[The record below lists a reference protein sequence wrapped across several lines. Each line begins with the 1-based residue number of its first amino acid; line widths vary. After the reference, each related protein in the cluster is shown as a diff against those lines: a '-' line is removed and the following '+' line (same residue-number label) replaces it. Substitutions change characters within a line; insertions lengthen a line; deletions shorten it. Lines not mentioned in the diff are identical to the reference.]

1 MTFLTNLRCLLG
13 TEIIIIRTSSTGFLI
28 WKLFLD
34 AVILIIEDP
43 LYLAKYAKIKETFNV
58 HENIF
63 ESSKS
68 PRIGPILHL
77 SLSEKPDEPEGSNDA
92 SGLHSW
98 HWMRGFYERIEAE
111 KFDNM
116 QNTQWTNK
124 YLKYALKIGN
134 FIPEFPFL
142 PDISSLFILMSKLE
156 K

>member
-1 MTFLTNLRCLLG
+1 MEKKFWFLDYSDFNYLG
-13 TEIIIIRTSSTGFLI
+13 TCFGCSHPDNWGSIVLS
-28 WKLFLD
+28 K
-34 AVILIIEDP
+34 IL
-43 LYLAKYAKIKETFNV
+43 AKIKETFNV

-134 FIPEFPFL
+134 FIPEFLFL
-142 PDISSLFILMSKLE
+142 PDISSLLFILKSKLSM
-156 K
+156 